1 MMRTESEIREELA
14 HLIAFKKV
22 VVRHFELI
30 ELKKHKHALLGAF
43 YATLDH
49 EIDLLRWILGEDI
62 ALWRDDMS
70 KHSDIEV
77 FYDSL
82 SIVDFPWKQF
92 PKKIASITRKAG
104 VLSLVVGHDE

>member
-1 MMRTESEIREELA
+1 MRSETEIREELA
-14 HLIAFKKV
+14 HLITFKKE

-49 EIDLLRWILGEDI
+49 EIDLLRWILGEDV

-70 KHSDIEV
+70 KHSDIED
-77 FYDSL
+77 FFDSL
-82 SIVDFPWKQF
+82 PPTEFPWKQF
-92 PKKIASITRKAG
+92 PQRVRATARRAG
-104 VLSLVVGHDE
+104 ALALVGHHDE